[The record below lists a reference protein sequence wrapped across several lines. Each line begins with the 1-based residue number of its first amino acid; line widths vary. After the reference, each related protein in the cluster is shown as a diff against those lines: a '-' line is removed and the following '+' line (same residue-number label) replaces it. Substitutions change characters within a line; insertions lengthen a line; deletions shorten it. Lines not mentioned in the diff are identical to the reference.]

1 MNNYYDVQES
11 GKRLRDL
18 RMKEGMTQDELSE
31 KLGITKN
38 AYQKI
43 ERGANGAK
51 IDTLIE
57 LAEIFKVSLD
67 YIVCGK
73 QPQMVESMISVLNES
88 QQAFILATVS
98 SMIKNFELM
107 KDKEH
112 NSL

>member
-1 MNNYYDVQES
+1 MYYDVVES

-43 ERGANGAK
+43 ERGTNGAK

-73 QPQMVESMISVLNES
+73 QLQMVESMISVLNES

>member
-1 MNNYYDVQES
+1 MYYNIEES
-11 GKRLRDL
+11 GKRIRDL
-18 RMKEGMTQDELSE
+18 RMKQGMTQDNLSE

-57 LAEIFKVSLD
+57 LADTFHVSLD

-73 QPQMVESMISVLNES
+73 KTQTVESMLNDLSENH
-88 QQAFILATVS
+88 QAFILATVTG
-98 SMIKNFELM
+98 MINNLELIE
-107 KDKEH
+107 DKEH
-112 NSL
+112 DSL

>member
-1 MNNYYDVQES
+1 MYYDVIES
-11 GKRLRDL
+11 GKRIRNL
-18 RMKEGMTQDELSE
+18 RMKVGMTQDNLSE

-73 QPQMVESMISVLNES
+73 QLQTVESMISGLNES

-98 SMIKNFELM
+98 SMIKNFGLM

>member
-1 MNNYYDVQES
+1 MYYDIVES
-11 GKRLRDL
+11 GKRIKELRQ
-18 RMKEGMTQDELSE
+18 KEGMTQDSLSE

-51 IDTLIE
+51 IDTLVE
-57 LAEIFKVSLD
+57 LAEIFNISLD

-73 QPQMVESMISVLNES
+73 QTQTVESMISGLSEN
-88 QQAFILATVS
+88 QQIFILEAVS
-98 SMIKNFELM
+98 GMIKSLDLLN
-107 KDKEH
+107 DKEH

>member
-1 MNNYYDVQES
+1 MNNYYDVVES
-11 GKRLRDL
+11 GKRIRDL
-18 RMKEGMTQDELSE
+18 RTKAGMTQENISE
-31 KLGITKN
+31 KIGITKN

-51 IDTLIE
+51 IDTLVE
-57 LAEIFKVSLD
+57 LAEVFNVSLD

-73 QPQMVESMISVLNES
+73 QSQTVESMISGLSEN

-98 SMIKNFELM
+98 AMIKNSELL
-107 KDKEH
+107 KDREH

>member
-1 MNNYYDVQES
+1 MYYDIVES
-11 GKRLRDL
+11 GKRIKELRQ
-18 RMKEGMTQDELSE
+18 KERMTQDSLSE
-31 KLGITKN
+31 RLGITKN

-57 LAEIFKVSLD
+57 LAEIFNVSLD

-73 QPQMVESMISVLNES
+73 QPQTVESMISGLSKN
-88 QQAFILATVS
+88 QQTFILATVS
-98 SMIKNFELM
+98 AMIKNLELL

>member
-1 MNNYYDVQES
+1 MYYDIVES
-11 GKRLRDL
+11 GKRLKDL
-18 RMKEGMTQDELSE
+18 RMKEGITQDDLSE
-31 KLGITKN
+31 KIGITKN

-51 IDTLIE
+51 IDTLVR
-57 LAEIFKVSLD
+57 LAEIFNISLD

-73 QPQMVESMISVLNES
+73 QTQTVESMISGVSEN

-98 SMIKNFELM
+98 SMIKNFEFL